1 MTRTAITP
9 ALLCV
14 PPSAGLRF
22 RVLTPDHHPVASTV
36 EGALAAATAL
46 AVARHHPARH
56 ALIAA
61 SDGRWLEV
69 GVDGRTTLT
78 PAADEAHGWPGTV
91 QRALARLASIDRSDE
106 GAQLG
111 PRPSTP

>member
-1 MTRTAITP
+1 MSRIATTP
-9 ALLCV
+9 AVLCV
-14 PPSAGLRF
+14 PPSTELRF
-22 RVLTPDHHPVASTV
+22 RVLTPDHHLVASTV

-78 PAADEAHGWPGTV
+78 PPADDPHGWPVTV
-91 QRALARLASIDRSDE
+91 QRALGRLASIDRSDE
-106 GAQLG
+106 GAQ
-111 PRPSTP
+111 PWPTPSTS

>member
-1 MTRTAITP
+1 MSRTATTP
-9 ALLCV
+9 APMYV
-14 PPSAGLRF
+14 SPSTELRF

-46 AVARHHPARH
+46 AVARHHPTRH

-61 SDGRWLEV
+61 SNGRWLEV

-78 PAADEAHGWPGTV
+78 PPADEPQGWPVTV
-91 QRALARLASIDRSDE
+91 QRVLARLASIDRSDE
-106 GAQLG
+106 GAHL
-111 PRPSTP
+111 

>member
-1 MTRTAITP
+1 MSRTATTP

-14 PPSAGLRF
+14 PLSPSTELRF

-69 GVDGRTTLT
+69 GVDGRTTVT
-78 PAADEAHGWPGTV
+78 PPADEPQGWPVTV
-91 QRALARLASIDRSDE
+91 QRVLARLASIDRSDE
-106 GAQLG
+106 GAHL
-111 PRPSTP
+111 